1 MLVVSSSPNTQKCNF
16 KKSTNKGIK
25 NSISCLIHY
34 KNFSLS
40 EIPWDSTNRCE
51 STKLLQRKGMVK
63 PAIPGNPTAR
73 ENTVY
78 TTETDT
84 GTGSWSGKQK

>member
-1 MLVVSSSPNTQKCNF
+1 MLVISSSLNTQKCNF
-16 KKSTNKGIK
+16 KKATNKGIK

-34 KNFSLS
+34 KNFSLP
-40 EIPWDSTNRCE
+40 EILWNSTNRCE

-63 PAIPGNPTAR
+63 PAIPGTPTAR

-78 TTETDT
+78 TTETET
-84 GTGSWSGKQK
+84 ITGSWPGKQN